1 MAELTDETLKPKHYA
16 LAPKT
21 GYVYVAPVDTPAPV
35 TFPFEPDGKDIAFS
49 YKEGGTAKTA
59 AWKSIGNTSL
69 ENGIEMA
76 VEGDDPETLGT
87 WQVPALE
94 VTSPPKSYSMT
105 MNLAD
110 ISVET
115 LKLYYGAGDSAVTK
129 GQFVIPNTPTTTD
142 KALYIIGTDGKH
154 VVAWYYPSVRII
166 GADSITLDPS
176 ALTEVPVRASIVKGR
191 AYVELEGEDN
201 EVKQGTAKDGLGRVF
216 PKTRITAEDDGASSA
231 PVLLKDA
238 T

>member
-1 MAELTDETLKPKHYA
+1 MPTPEELKPKHYA

-21 GYVYVAPVDTPAPV
+21 GYVYVAPVDTPAPP
-35 TFPFEPDGKDIAFS
+35 TFPFEPTGRDISFTYKDGMKEIA
-49 YKEGGTAKTA
+49 AK
-59 AWKSIGNTSL
+59 WVSIGNTSL

-110 ISVET
+110 ISLET
-115 LKLYYGAGDSAVTK
+115 LKLYYGAGDSAVVD

-154 VVAWYYPSVRII
+154 VVAWYYPSVRLI

-191 AYVELEGEDN
+191 AYLELDKDN
-201 EVKQGTAKDGLGRVF
+201 KIVPGSDRDGLGRVF
-216 PKTRITAEDDGASSA
+216 PKVRITADRDH
-231 PVLLKDA
+231 
-238 T
+238 

>member
-1 MAELTDETLKPKHYA
+1 MPDITDESLKPKHYA

-21 GYVYVAPVDTPAPV
+21 GYVYVAPVDTPAPP
-35 TFPFEPDGKDIAFS
+35 TFPFEPDGRDITFTWKDETDKLA
-49 YKEGGTAKTA
+49 TAK
-59 AWKSIGNTSL
+59 WVSIGNTSL
-69 ENGIEMA
+69 ENGIEMS

-105 MNLAD
+105 VNLAD
-110 ISVET
+110 ISIET

-166 GADSITLDPS
+166 GSDSITLDPS

-191 AYVELEGEDN
+191 AYLELDKDN
-201 EVKQGTAKDGLGRVF
+201 KVVPNTAKDGLGRVF
-216 PKTRITAEDDGASSA
+216 PKTRIRVEDGA
-231 PVLLKDA
+231 VRV
-238 T
+238 

>member
-1 MAELTDETLKPKHYA
+1 MADAALTPKHFA

-21 GYVYVAPVDTPAPV
+21 GYVYVAPVDTPTPP
-35 TFPFEPDGKDIAFS
+35 TFPFEPDGKEIAFN
-49 YKEGGTAKTA
+49 YKEGTKETSAK
-59 AWKSIGNTSL
+59 WVSIGNTSL

-110 ISVET
+110 ISLET
-115 LKLYYGAGDSAVTK
+115 LKLYYGAGDSAVVD

-142 KALYIIGTDGKH
+142 KALYIVGTDGKH
-154 VVAWYYPSVRII
+154 VVAWYYPSVRLI
-166 GADSITLDPS
+166 GADSITLDPA
-176 ALTEVPVRASIVKGR
+176 ALTEVPIRASIVMGR
-191 AYVELEGEDN
+191 AYVELEGDEN
-201 EVKQGTAKDGLGRVF
+201 EVKADTAKDGLGRVF
-216 PKTRITAEDDGASSA
+216 PKTLIRAETA
-231 PVLLKDA
+231 
-238 T
+238 

>member
-1 MAELTDETLKPKHYA
+1 MPDITDESLKPKHYA

-21 GYVYVAPVDTPAPV
+21 GYVYVSAVDTPAPP
-35 TFPFEPDGKDIAFS
+35 TYPFEPDGRDITFTWKDEADRLA
-49 YKEGGTAKTA
+49 TAK
-59 AWKSIGNTSL
+59 WVSIGNTSL
-69 ENGIEMA
+69 ENGIEMS

-105 MNLAD
+105 VNLAD
-110 ISVET
+110 ISIET

-191 AYVELEGEDN
+191 AYLELDKDN
-201 EVKQGTAKDGLGRVF
+201 KAVPNTAKDGLGRVF
-216 PKTRITAEDDGASSA
+216 PKTRIRAD
-231 PVLLKDA
+231 V
-238 T
+238 

>member
-1 MAELTDETLKPKHYA
+1 MPTAEELKPKHYA

-21 GYVYVAPVDTPAPV
+21 GYVYVAPVDTPAPP
-35 TFPFEPDGKDIAFS
+35 TFPFEPDGKDITFTYTDGQKQIS
-49 YKEGGTAKTA
+49 AKWA
-59 AWKSIGNTSL
+59 SIGNTSL

-110 ISVET
+110 ISLET
-115 LKLYYGAGDSAVTK
+115 LKLYYGAGESAVHD

-154 VVAWYYPSVRII
+154 VVAWYYPSVRLI

-191 AYVELEGEDN
+191 AYLELDEDN
-201 EVKQGTAKDGLGRVF
+201 KIVEGSEKDGLGRVF
-216 PKTRITAEDDGASSA
+216 PKVRITAEDDGTAGN
-231 PVLLKDA
+231 
-238 T
+238 

>member
-1 MAELTDETLKPKHYA
+1 MPDITDESLKPKHYA

-21 GYVYVAPVDTPAPV
+21 GYVYVAPVDTPAPP
-35 TFPFEPDGKDIAFS
+35 TFPFEPDGKDISFTW
-49 YKEGGTAKTA
+49 KDEGDKSATAK
-59 AWKSIGNTSL
+59 WVSIGNTSL

-110 ISVET
+110 ISIET
-115 LKLYYGAGDSAVTK
+115 LKLYYGASDSAVHN

-191 AYVELEGEDN
+191 AYLELDEDSK
-201 EVKQGTAKDGLGRVF
+201 VVTGSAKDGLGRVF
-216 PKTRITAEDDGASSA
+216 PKTRIKAEDDGTSSA
-231 PVLLKDA
+231 PVLLADA
-238 T
+238 A